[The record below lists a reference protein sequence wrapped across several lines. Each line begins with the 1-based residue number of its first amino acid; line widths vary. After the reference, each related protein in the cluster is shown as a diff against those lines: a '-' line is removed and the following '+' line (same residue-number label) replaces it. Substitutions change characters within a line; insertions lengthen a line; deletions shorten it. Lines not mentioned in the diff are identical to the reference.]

1 MDVSSAAALV
11 RSLLRDAGFMEYE
24 PGRRG
29 FLVEADPE
37 GGWVSVTCQPGLPWA
52 GTRRAR
58 DMRKYRDVLSV
69 AGFQVTDSPWLPG
82 VARVTLPSEAA
93 EL

>member
-1 MDVSSAAALV
+1 
-11 RSLLRDAGFMEYE
+11 
-24 PGRRG
+24 
-29 FLVEADPE
+29 
-37 GGWVSVTCQPGLPWA
+37 
-52 GTRRAR
+52 
-58 DMRKYRDVLSV
+58 MRKYRDVLSV